1 MGVDYYKLLQVERG
15 ATEEELKKAYRK
27 LAMKWHPDK
36 NPNSKK
42 EAEAKFKQISEAYE
56 VTTPSSVS
64 ICAFP
69 IVREFAPLICIY
81 APGVLPS

>member
-1 MGVDYYKLLQVERG
+1 MGVDYYKILQVDRN
-15 ATEEELKKAYRK
+15 AKDDDLKKAYRK

-56 VTTPSSVS
+56 VCGISPLLIPSCYQLHDGFLLRLGF
-64 ICAFP
+64 I
-69 IVREFAPLICIY
+69 
-81 APGVLPS
+81 